1 MLRSGFDTK
10 IKGASIMANQLGK
23 RFECRVC
30 GTEIL
35 CTKAGEG
42 AVTCCNQPMELKK
55 PAALPTAD

>member
-1 MLRSGFDTK
+1 
-10 IKGASIMANQLGK
+10 MANQLGK

-42 AVTCCNQPMELKK
+42 SVTCCNQPMELKK